1 MIMTIEF
8 RIEWLLGAIIAFSV
22 LYLLTLYHIRTG
34 RILRLLRTLALSGGG
49 WIGALVGIF
58 VVISY
63 DLPGWIVL
71 ITIVLGA
78 WIFDALMKRRGYRPF
93 YL

>member
-1 MIMTIEF
+1 MTIEYT
-8 RIEWLLGAIIAFSV
+8 IGWLLGGIIAFSV
-22 LYLLTLYHIRTG
+22 LYILIFYHARTPG
-34 RILRLLRTLALSGGG
+34 RILRLFRIFALIGGG

-63 DLPGWIVL
+63 DLPAWIVL
-71 ITIVLGA
+71 ITMVLGA

-93 YL
+93 YW